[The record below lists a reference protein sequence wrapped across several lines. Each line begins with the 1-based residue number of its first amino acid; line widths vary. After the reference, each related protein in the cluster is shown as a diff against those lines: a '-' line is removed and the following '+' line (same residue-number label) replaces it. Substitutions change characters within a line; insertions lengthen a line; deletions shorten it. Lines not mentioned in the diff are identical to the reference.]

1 MGTRQT
7 QCCSEFTV
15 QLGQMKK
22 LKAYLNML
30 EEAEKRDHRRLGREL
45 DLFHMQEEAVGSIFW
60 HPRGWSL
67 YREIEAHVRRRLED
81 GDYKEVKTPQL

>member
-1 MGTRQT
+1 MLQRIYGTAWPD
-7 QCCSEFTV
+7 E
-15 QLGQMKK
+15 KK

-60 HPRGWSL
+60 HHGAGHYTGNRSARAP
-67 YREIEAHVRRRLED
+67 
-81 GDYKEVKTPQL
+81 KT